1 METILLG
8 NDYTIDV
15 ESGATIIK
23 KTGASYVPIDL
34 SNIQPG
40 NEVTVFGLTNC
51 KAPNKF
57 LRLYRGGGRLNR
69 IYFIEGYRVISSEA
83 G

>member
-8 NDYTIDV
+8 NDFIIDV

-34 SNIQPG
+34 SNIQIG

-51 KAPNKF
+51 KALKSF
-57 LRLYRGGGRLNR
+57 Y
-69 IYFIEGYRVISSEA
+69 GYIVVVED
-83 G
+83 

>member
-1 METILLG
+1 MIPAQMTSNVVSVNTAMETILLG
-8 NDYTIDV
+8 NDFIIEV

-34 SNIQPG
+34 SNIQIG

-51 KAPNKF
+51 KALESF
-57 LRLYRGGGRLNR
+57 Y
-69 IYFIEGYRVISSEA
+69 GYIVVVED
-83 G
+83 